1 MRQAGRGLKR
11 TAEHL
16 ATYNVEQKH
25 IRSVMEALRGKC
37 RNTCCGG
44 VDGGVEDGG
53 ASGHGEGSGVVG
65 RVRGPRVVTITVRIA
80 KQRN

>member
-1 MRQAGRGLKR
+1 
-11 TAEHL
+11 
-16 ATYNVEQKH
+16 
-25 IRSVMEALRGKC
+25 MEALCGKC

-53 ASGHGEGSGVVG
+53 ASGHGEGGGVVG
-65 RVRGPRVVTITVRIA
+65 QVRGPRVVAITVRIT